1 MRWFRTTITVGMC
14 LVAAVAVA
22 DDTAIYGTTSASVEP
37 NVLIIFDTSGS
48 MSTKDVPGEYY
59 DPAQTYT
66 GTKTSEAVY
75 RKTCKNKKKCSYDV
89 FASDVALLTCP
100 AAKTALETNG
110 HVWDDVQDAGGG
122 FACGGSNKDL
132 YMGNWLNYDAA
143 GGGELRTRVD
153 VAKEVITALINDT
166 DGVRFGLMRF
176 NSSEGGRIVENIGA
190 SKEDLISAVAAL
202 NTSDWTPLGET
213 LAEAGLYYAGKESW
227 FNGVTYT
234 SPIQYRCQKN
244 YIILMT
250 DGQPTQD
257 SNWRLATGN
266 YINNDHIGDYDN
278 DGNESGGAMDYLDD
292 VAAYL
297 FQNDLRSDLG
307 SAGESFQR
315 QNVITYT
322 IGFQSEQ
329 TLLDETATNG
339 GGQYYT
345 ANSIS
350 GLKEAFL
357 EIIAAIADVNAVFVS
372 PVVPVSRMNRTFAGN
387 SLYVGF
393 FKPQADGRWA
403 GNIKKYGLGLYGELL
418 DINGNEAT
426 LSDGTIK
433 DNAQSYWS
441 LQADGSDVMLGGIG
455 GVLLEQG
462 SRNLY
467 TYLGS
472 DSSLTDSTNGFTKT
486 NTGLTAALLDVTDT
500 TEKDAVVDD
509 IYGSG
514 KSWILGDILH
524 SQPAVVHYDTDADS
538 ILDDAYIFAGGN
550 DGIMHAFLDS
560 DGSEQWGFIPPDQ
573 LSRLKLLSDSTTTH
587 DYYMDGPPVVYE
599 GATQKIL
606 FFGERRGGSNYY
618 ALDVTTPDAPVWL
631 YQIAPGHLVGTDG
644 DNDGTAD
651 GAAAT
656 LGQSWGNAVKG
667 KIKTGASTS
676 ETVFLLGGGYDEN
689 QDNPTPAAADTV
701 GRAVFTV
708 DVTDGSVS
716 SLNVNA
722 GNNSAM
728 THSIVDVSGFDSNGN
743 GYLNRAYAGD
753 LGGNVW
759 AFEDDSDVNG
769 TSSSGDGLWTSRKL
783 FSAGALDSVQ
793 RKIMYAPDTTLE
805 IFGDMIFF
813 GTGDRADPEENG
825 VVNRIYAVKNEW
837 TEAASFV
844 TLTENDLVDVTDNL
858 LYLGN
863 ETQRADT
870 ETALKNSKGWFIR
883 LENLG
888 EKVTASVTVYAGV
901 VYFTTYTPETGVA
914 STTDPCEAASGRGV
928 ARLYAVNY
936 LTGAAAYDWSS
947 DTETNVEGETV
958 GAGKGKKDRSK
969 MIGTSIPSAPVIA
982 VLPGG
987 ARMYIGVEGGVSKQ
1001 DPVSVADVNTYYW
1014 RQIF

>member
-1 MRWFRTTITVGMC
+1 MKWFATTIAMILC
-14 LVAAVAVA
+14 LGTAVAFA

-48 MSTKDVPGEYY
+48 MDTKDVPGEYY
-59 DPAQTYT
+59 DKSVTYT
-66 GTKTSEAVY
+66 GTKTPEAVY
-75 RKTCKNKKKCSYDV
+75 RKTCRGRRRCQYDV
-89 FASDVALLTCP
+89 FASDVADLNCP
-100 AAKTALETNG
+100 AAKTALETDG

-122 FACGGSNKDL
+122 FACGGSTKDL

-143 GGGELRTRVD
+143 GGGDLRRRVD

-166 DGVRFGLMRF
+166 SNVRFGLMRF
-176 NSSEGGRIVENIGA
+176 NYENGGRMVENIGA
-190 SKEDLISAVAAL
+190 SKADLISSVAAL
-202 NTSDWTPLGET
+202 NTSDWTPLAET
-213 LAEAGLYYAGKESW
+213 LAEAGLYYAGKPSW

-234 SPIQYRCQKN
+234 SPIQNRCQKN

-250 DGQPTQD
+250 DGEPTRD
-257 SNWRLATGN
+257 GDWRLSSGN
-266 YINNDHIGDYDN
+266 YINNDKIGDYDK
-278 DGNESGGAMDYLDD
+278 DGNEAGGAMDYLDD

-297 FQNDLRSDLG
+297 FENDLRSDLG
-307 SAGESFQR
+307 TAGESFQR

-329 TLLDETATNG
+329 ALLDDTATNG

-350 GLKEAFL
+350 GLKEAFK

-387 SLYVGF
+387 SLYVGCL
-393 FKPQADGRWA
+393 KHQTSGRWA
-403 GNIKKYGLGLYGELL
+403 GNIKKYGLGAYGELL
-418 DINGNEAT
+418 DVNGNEAT
-426 LSDGTIK
+426 LADGTIK

-441 LQADGSDVMLGGIG
+441 LQADGSDVLLGGIG

-472 DSSLTDSTNGFTKT
+472 NSDLTDSSNRFATANA
-486 NTGLTAALLDVTDT
+486 GLTLARLDVADS
-500 TEKDAVVDD
+500 TEKDAVIDD

-524 SQPAVVHYDTDADS
+524 SQPAVIHYDTDADGA
-538 ILDDAYIFAGGN
+538 LDDAYIYAGGN
-550 DGIMHAFLDS
+550 DGVMHAFLDS

-573 LSRLKLLSDSTTTH
+573 LSRLKRLSDSITTH
-587 DYYMDGPPVVYE
+587 DYYLDGPPVVYE

-618 ALDVTTPDAPVWL
+618 ALDVTAPASPAWL

-644 DNDGTAD
+644 DNNGTAD

-656 LGQSWGNAVKG
+656 LGQSWGNAIKG
-667 KIKTGASTS
+667 RIKTGVSTS

-689 QDNPTPAAADTV
+689 QDNQSPAAADTV

-722 GNNSAM
+722 GNNLAM

-743 GYLNRAYAGD
+743 GYLNRVYAGD
-753 LGGNVW
+753 LGGSIW
-759 AFEDDSDVNG
+759 AFEDDSNAAG
-769 TSSSGDGLWTSRKL
+769 TATSGDGLWTSRKL
-783 FSAGALDSVQ
+783 FSAGAIDSVQ

-813 GTGDRADPEENG
+813 GTGDRADPEETG
-825 VVNRIYAVKNEW
+825 VVNRIYAIKNEW
-837 TEAASFV
+837 TAPATFV

-863 ETQRADT
+863 ATQRADT

-883 LENLG
+883 LENPG
-888 EKVTASVTVYAGV
+888 EKVTASVTVFAGV
-901 VYFTTYTPETGVA
+901 VYFTTYTPETGAAAPADVCA
-914 STTDPCEAASGRGV
+914 AASGRGE

-936 LTGAAAYDWSS
+936 LTGAAAYDWS
-947 DTETNVEGETV
+947 TEEEKNVEGEIV

-969 MIGTSIPSAPVIA
+969 LIGTSIPSAPVIA